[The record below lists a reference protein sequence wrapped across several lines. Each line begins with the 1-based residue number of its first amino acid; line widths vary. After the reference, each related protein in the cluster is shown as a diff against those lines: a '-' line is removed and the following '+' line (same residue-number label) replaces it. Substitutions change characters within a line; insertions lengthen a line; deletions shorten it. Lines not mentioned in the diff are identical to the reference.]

1 MKIFRRLKATWQ
13 WFTVNLLGLT
23 VALTALLLI
32 SAYTWSELSY
42 DRFHS
47 KADRIYRITINSNNG
62 ATSIHPARLSGN
74 IATEIQQEYPAVESL
89 VRLVPFKKAIVRIGE
104 HQFYTEQA
112 FSTDSTFF
120 HVFDFKVL
128 VGNPATAFR
137 QPNRAYICESLALK
151 YFSSTD
157 VIGREITVFH
167 QQSSEPN
174 VYTIEGVMADFQ
186 ANSHFHAQLLT
197 SFTELEDR
205 TTWAYTYLL
214 MKPGA
219 DVQALKESIQ
229 QKWDS
234 EKEADRPSPIL
245 YFTKLTDIHLYSHL
259 TREMEK
265 NGDILSLILLG
276 TGAIIVL
283 FIALINYFNLSRVQ
297 FIAGMKI
304 LRVKLI
310 NGASKRIL
318 ARELAAEALLL
329 AGISVVLGILLSW
342 FIGREFFGFEPL
354 LLPGKMAAIVTP
366 FVFVIVL
373 IALLPLLN
381 MNLELNTKLDGRSG
395 KLYKLPLVLQFT
407 LAVLAISCT
416 LVLKRQMNFLNKQ
429 HPESENANMVVM
441 SNNPWE
447 VVQRYDLLKTQLEK
461 EPSITNMTA
470 AMEEPGGDIL
480 DNVWVEMEGIQKDE
494 ELMLGILTTDS
505 NFFVSMGVKPLAGTL
520 DLRPTPG
527 LQWEAN
533 ATELSIQRQSTNPNT
548 ALIAELE
555 QKVGHYRE
563 QYILNVSALKQLG
576 IVKPEDAIG
585 KRFHLKFNLPDL
597 FPEGEVVG
605 VVPDFHYTNLHS
617 QEKPLVIVSRKMF
630 NYGFLINID
639 PRQRTKALAAIASA
653 WQTVNPEFPMDY
665 EYITDSYRNVYA
677 QEYAQANVL
686 SLFALLAVMLSAL
699 GILSLSAFKLQRSV
713 KEIGIRKVNGAKVS
727 EILAMLNRDFIKWVV
742 IAFVIAT
749 PIAYYAMSKWLE
761 NFAYKTTLS
770 WWIFA
775 LAGLLA
781 LAIAL
786 LTVSWQSW
794 RAATRNPVEALR
806 YE

>member
-1 MKIFRRLKATWQ
+1 MKILRRLKTTWQ
-13 WFTVNLLGLT
+13 WFTVNLIGLT
-23 VALTALLLI
+23 VALAALLLI

-47 KADRIYRITINSNNG
+47 KADCIYRVTIDSNNG
-62 ATSIHPARLSGN
+62 ATSIHPVRLAGN
-74 IATEIQQEYPAVESL
+74 IAIEIQQEYPVVESC
-89 VRLVPFKKAIVRIGE
+89 VRLVPFKKAIVRIDE
-104 HQFYTEQA
+104 HKFYTEQA

-128 VGNPATAFR
+128 SGNPATAFR

-151 YFSSTD
+151 YFGSVD
-157 VIGREITVFH
+157 AIGREITVFH
-167 QQSSEPN
+167 QQSAEPN
-174 VYTIEGVMADFQ
+174 VYTIEGVMADFP

-214 MKPGA
+214 MKPGT

-229 QKWDS
+229 QKWDN
-234 EKEADRPSPIL
+234 ETENNQPSPVL

-259 TREMEK
+259 AREMEK

-297 FIAGMKI
+297 FIAGIKS

-310 NGASKRIL
+310 NGASKRVL
-318 ARELAAEALLL
+318 ARELVAEALLL
-329 AGISVVLGILLSW
+329 AGISVALGGLLSL
-342 FIGREFFGFEPL
+342 FIVREFFETDKLFSVGEIL
-354 LLPGKMAAIVTP
+354 VVITP
-366 FVFVIVL
+366 FVLTVLL
-373 IALLPLLN
+373 IALLPLYST
-381 MNLELNTKLDGRSG
+381 NLQFNTKLEGQSL
-395 KLYKLPLVLQFT
+395 KLYNLPLVLQFT

-416 LVLKRQMNFLNKQ
+416 LVLQRQMNFVNRQ

-441 SNNPWE
+441 SSNPWE
-447 VVQRYDLLKTQLEK
+447 VVQHYDRLKTELEK
-461 EPSITNMTA
+461 EPAITNMTA
-470 AMEEPGGDIL
+470 VMEEPGGDIL

-494 ELMLGILTTDS
+494 NIMLGILTTDS
-505 NFFVSMGVKPLAGTL
+505 NFFASMGVKPLAGTVE
-520 DLRPTPG
+520 LRPTPDT
-527 LQWEAN
+527 QWEAD
-533 ATELSIQRQSTNPNT
+533 ATELAMQRQEANPNP

-576 IVKPEDAIG
+576 IAKPEDAVG
-585 KRFHLKFNLPDL
+585 KRFRLKFNLPDL

-605 VVPDFHYTNLHS
+605 VVPDFHYTNMHS
-617 QEKPLVIVSRKMF
+617 EEKPLVIVSRKMF
-630 NYGFLINID
+630 NYCFIISID
-639 PRQRTKALAAIASA
+639 PRQRAKALAAIASA
-653 WQTVNPEFPMDY
+653 WQSVNPDYPMDY
-665 EYITDSYRNVYA
+665 EYMTDSYRKVYA

-686 SLFALLAVMLSAL
+686 SLFAVLSVLLSAL
-699 GILSLSAFKLQRSV
+699 GIFSLAAFRLQRSV
-713 KEIGIRKVNGAKVS
+713 KEIGIRKVNGAKVA
-727 EILAMLNRDFIKWVV
+727 EILVMLNKDFIKWVA

-749 PIAYYAMSKWLE
+749 PIAWYAMNKWLQS
-761 NFAYKTTLS
+761 FAYKTELS

-781 LAIAL
+781 LGIAL